1 MEEHAD
7 SAANAAKMTRCDED
21 KKAERAKLSAVAAAV
36 EVERKQVQDPFR
48 SLTHAPI
55 LPLPTRTQRYS
66 GPEPAGIWG
75 NSDTLVIAPN
85 KMILHYTLDC

>member
-36 EVERKQVQDPFR
+36 EVERKQVQDPFC

-55 LPLPTRTQRYS
+55 LPHEHSVIQVQNRQASGETRT
-66 GPEPAGIWG
+66 
-75 NSDTLVIAPN
+75 
-85 KMILHYTLDC
+85 H